1 MAGGYLTMEQF
12 FMSVERRAFRM
23 AQIAT
28 GDSEEAL
35 DIVQDAM
42 LNMVKQ
48 YAAKPENLWKPLFYR
63 ILQNR
68 IRDWYRRM
76 KVRRRW
82 RVWLGRSADDDLAN
96 QDPLANIADTGA
108 KTPDECAELGDI
120 QKMLDQAIRSL
131 PVRQQQAFMLR
142 AWEEMSVAETARSM
156 GCSQGSVKTHYSRA
170 VRALRERLEGL
181 WP

>member
-1 MAGGYLTMEQF
+1 
-12 FMSVERRAFRM
+12 MSVERRAFRM

-28 GDSEEAL
+28 GDTEEAL

-42 LNMVKQ
+42 LNMVKR
-48 YAAKPENLWKPLFYR
+48 YAAKPEELWKPLFYR

-82 RVWLGRSADDDLAN
+82 RVWLGRSSDEETAN
-96 QDPLANIADTGA
+96 QDPLANIADETTQA
-108 KTPDECAELGDI
+108 PDKSAELGDT

-142 AWEEMSVAETARSM
+142 AWEEMSVAETAHSM

-170 VRALRERLEGL
+170 VRALRARLEGL